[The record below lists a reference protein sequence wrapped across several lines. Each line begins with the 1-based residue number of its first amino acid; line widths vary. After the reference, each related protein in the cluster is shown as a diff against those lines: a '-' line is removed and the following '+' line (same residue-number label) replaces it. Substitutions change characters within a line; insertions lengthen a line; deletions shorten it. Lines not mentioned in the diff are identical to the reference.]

1 MDTAIISA
9 LLTLFFG
16 CIFSVVGYLLVTRDK
31 QRSVDL
37 KDAQELIKE
46 TAALVLTEKEKTAAL
61 VLTESRS
68 NAALVLS
75 EREKLEARF
84 KTDYTK
90 LDEKFTEFRIKI
102 AGEYATT
109 NLVEKI
115 MAQVTLPL
123 TKKLDEIEDLL
134 STKLDRREF
143 ENHEKRQKLSGQ

>member
-1 MDTAIISA
+1 MDSAIISA
-9 LLTLFFG
+9 MMTIFFG
-16 CIFSVVGYLLVTRDK
+16 IIFSVIGYLLLQRDK

-37 KDAQELIKE
+37 TGAQTLIKE
-46 TAALVLTEKEKTAAL
+46 TAALVLSEKEKTAAL
-61 VLTESRS
+61 VLSESRS

-90 LDEKFTEFRIKI
+90 LEERFTEFRIKI

-115 MAQVTLPL
+115 MAQVITPL

-143 ENHEKRQKLSGQ
+143 ERHEERTNGTQ